1 MPKKKKVQTQEGPA
15 EAPLNDTVFPTG
27 AGAAQGAAAAN
38 QMPEVQGAANQ
49 IPEDVA
55 ELIRSTLRVL
65 IAQRRLYGL
74 STTLTSI
81 VKAVAKALGP
91 YVDGIN
97 KAVIRDFIR
106 SEVSK
111 MGYPVIMARVDYGG
125 VKFEAETV
133 VLYRNFEEIVDIIRT
148 GRAESLKP
156 IIIHDGI
163 DPIFDKMAKDKA
175 HE

>member
-1 MPKKKKVQTQEGPA
+1 MPKKKKNQTEEGPV
-15 EAPLNDTVFPTG
+15 EAPVNDTVFSTG
-27 AGAAQGAAAAN
+27 AGAAQGAAAN
-38 QMPEVQGAANQ
+38 QVPEVQGAANQ
-49 IPEDVA
+49 IPEEVA

-81 VKAVAKALGP
+81 VRAVAKALGP

-111 MGYPVIMARVDYGG
+111 MGYPVIMARIEYAG
-125 VKFEAETV
+125 VRYEAETV
-133 VLYRNFEEIVDIIRT
+133 VLYRNFQEVVNIIRT

-156 IIIHDGI
+156 VIAHDGI

-175 HE
+175 